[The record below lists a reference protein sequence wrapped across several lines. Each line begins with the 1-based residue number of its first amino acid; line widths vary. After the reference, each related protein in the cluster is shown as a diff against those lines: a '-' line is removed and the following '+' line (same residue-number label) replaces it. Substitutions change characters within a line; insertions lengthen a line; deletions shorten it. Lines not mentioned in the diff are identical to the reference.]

1 MLTCRFGFM
10 VVFAVFARRF
20 VTARAFQGPTAVSRR
35 SAASITALSSVNGS
49 KGKNGSGDLQ
59 PSTGWNHNLPG
70 EDSSFWQGSSNDS
83 TGKEG
88 SQGQAPETAGP
99 KGELRTGWLHNT
111 QSPQQQQAE
120 AELLQQESVVSGRSS
135 VARQLLEQAMKEK
148 ERNHR
153 ILCPPAFH
161 ACGNDRQVVVTE
173 HKISLPVFRNND
185 TSSSRIDVFF
195 TIVEQAKDSNR
206 DWWESLTPMNPTKRA
221 QAYVQK
227 AAMEDANDMILYLQG
242 GPGFGAPTPVV

>member
-1 MLTCRFGFM
+1 
-10 VVFAVFARRF
+10 
-20 VTARAFQGPTAVSRR
+20 
-35 SAASITALSSVNGS
+35 
-49 KGKNGSGDLQ
+49 
-59 PSTGWNHNLPG
+59 
-70 EDSSFWQGSSNDS
+70 
-83 TGKEG
+83 
-88 SQGQAPETAGP
+88 
-99 KGELRTGWLHNT
+99 
-111 QSPQQQQAE
+111 
-120 AELLQQESVVSGRSS
+120 
-135 VARQLLEQAMKEK
+135 MKEK

-242 GPGFGAPTPVV
+242 GPGFGAPTPVVGLGLSSEGSWAGKALSKFSRIVLMDQRGTGR